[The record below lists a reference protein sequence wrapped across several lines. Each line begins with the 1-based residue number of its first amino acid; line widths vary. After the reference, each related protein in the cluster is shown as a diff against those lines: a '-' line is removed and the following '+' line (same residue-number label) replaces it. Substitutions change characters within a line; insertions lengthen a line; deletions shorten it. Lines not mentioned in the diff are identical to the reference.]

1 VPSTA
6 APESPRRLILWTIAM
21 VVLTGLLLW
30 AAWEVR
36 AVLLLLYISALL
48 AIGFSPVVR
57 IIERQKVIPIGT
69 RRLPRWLAILLLY
82 LMFIG
87 VLVAIF
93 LTIVPPLVRQAQDLG
108 RALPGM
114 IERAQDFLIEHRILD
129 HRLTLREA
137 VTQGPLPDATGYVDT
152 VFSAV
157 GSILGGLFGFFTILI
172 LTFYLLVDADN
183 LLSGFLQLFPRDR
196 RTRVAGACREV
207 TVKVSA
213 WLMGQMILASV
224 IGITAAIGLW
234 LLGIPYF
241 YVLALI
247 AGIGEMIPMVGPL
260 LAALPS
266 IAVAFTVSPTAALW
280 VTLYYI
286 AQQQLEN
293 HVLVPKIMERQVGVS
308 AVTVIVALMI
318 GGSLLGI
325 MGAILAVP
333 TAAILQVVIQEAL
346 QQSEPLDTMPD

>member
-1 VPSTA
+1 
-6 APESPRRLILWTIAM
+6 M

-36 AVLLLLYISALL
+36 EVLLLLYVSALL
-48 AIGFSPVVR
+48 AIGFSPIVR
-57 IIERQKVIPIGT
+57 GIERQKVIPIGT
-69 RRLPRWLAILLLY
+69 RRLPRWLAILILY
-82 LMFIG
+82 LIFIG
-87 VLVAIF
+87 VVVSIF
-93 LTIVPPLVRQAQDLG
+93 LTIVPPMVRQARDL
-108 RALPGM
+108 ATATPGM
-114 IERAQDFLIEHRILD
+114 IDRAQDFLMHHGILD
-129 HRLTLREA
+129 HKITLREA
-137 VTQGPLPDATGYVDT
+137 VTQGPLPDASGYVDT

-183 LLSGFLQLFPRDR
+183 LLGGFLQLFPRDR
-196 RTRVAGACREV
+196 RMRVAAGCREV

-213 WLMGQMILASV
+213 WLMGQIILASV
-224 IGITAAIGLW
+224 IGVTAAIGLW

-247 AGIGEMIPMVGPL
+247 AGIGEMIPMVGPA
-260 LAALPS
+260 LAALPAV
-266 IAVAFTVSPTAALW
+266 AVAFTVSPTAALW

-346 QQSEPLDTMPD
+346 QQREPLDTMPD

>member
-1 VPSTA
+1 
-6 APESPRRLILWTIAM
+6 M

-36 AVLLLLYISALL
+36 EVLLLLYISALL

-69 RRLPRWLAILLLY
+69 RRLPRWLAILILY
-82 LMFIG
+82 LIFIG
-87 VLVAIF
+87 IVVSIF
-93 LTIVPPLVRQAQDLG
+93 FTIVPPLVRQARDLAT
-108 RALPGM
+108 ALPGM
-114 IERAQDFLIEHRILD
+114 IERAQDFLIHHGFLD

-137 VTQGPLPDATGYVDT
+137 VTQGPLPDASGYVDT

-196 RTRVAGACREV
+196 RTRVAAGCREV

-213 WLMGQMILASV
+213 WLTGQIILASV
-224 IGITAAIGLW
+224 IGVTAGIGLW
-234 LLGIPYF
+234 MLGIPYF

-280 VTLYYI
+280 VALYYI
-286 AQQQLEN
+286 GQQQLEN

-333 TAAILQVVIQEAL
+333 TAAILQVVIQQAL
-346 QQSEPLDTMPD
+346 AQSEPLDTMPD